1 MQTAT
6 EAIAVSN
13 KSSLAGRILSGLAA
27 AFLLFDGV
35 MKLFAP
41 PVVREAFVRLGYP
54 ETKIIGTGVP
64 LIVCTIIYLIPRASI
79 FGAILLTGYLGGAI
93 CTHVRVNDPLFSH
106 VLIPSVYRSAAV
118 GWPLSS
124 RAAAARIHSTEKLKQ
139 ALGLWKLFCT
149 RVLGVALTDQP

>member
-6 EAIAVSN
+6 ETIAVSN
-13 KSSLAGRILSGLAA
+13 KSVLAGRILSGLAA

-54 ETKIIGTGVP
+54 ETKILGIGVL

-93 CTHVRVNDPLFSH
+93 STHVRVSDPLFSH
-106 VLIPSVYRSAAV
+106 VLFPAYIAVLLWVGLYLREPRLRALIP
-118 GWPLSS
+118 
-124 RAAAARIHSTEKLKQ
+124 LKN
-139 ALGLWKLFCT
+139 
-149 RVLGVALTDQP
+149 

>member
-6 EAIAVSN
+6 ETIALSSKSVS
-13 KSSLAGRILSGLAA
+13 AGRILSGLAA

-54 ETKIIGTGVP
+54 ETKIIGIGVL
-64 LIVCTIIYLIPRASI
+64 LILCTVIYLIPRASI

-93 CTHVRVNDPLFSH
+93 STHVRVSDPLFSH
-106 VLIPSVYRSAAV
+106 LLFPAYIALLLWVGLYLREPRLRALIP
-118 GWPLSS
+118 
-124 RAAAARIHSTEKLKQ
+124 LKN
-139 ALGLWKLFCT
+139 
-149 RVLGVALTDQP
+149 

>member
-1 MQTAT
+1 MPTRRSTSSAIQNREQVCMQTAT
-6 EAIAVSN
+6 ETIAVSN
-13 KSSLAGRILSGLAA
+13 KSVLAGRILSGLAA

-54 ETKIIGTGVP
+54 ETKILGIGVL

-93 CTHVRVNDPLFSH
+93 STHVRVSDPLFSH
-106 VLIPSVYRSAAV
+106 VLFPAYIAVLLWVGLYLREPRLRTLIP
-118 GWPLSS
+118 
-124 RAAAARIHSTEKLKQ
+124 LKN
-139 ALGLWKLFCT
+139 
-149 RVLGVALTDQP
+149 

>member
-6 EAIAVSN
+6 ETIAVSN
-13 KSSLAGRILSGLAA
+13 KSVLAGRILSGLAA

-54 ETKIIGTGVP
+54 ETKILGIGVL

-93 CTHVRVNDPLFSH
+93 STHVRVSDPLFSH
-106 VLIPSVYRSAAV
+106 VLFPAYIAVLLWVGLYLREPRLRTLIP
-118 GWPLSS
+118 
-124 RAAAARIHSTEKLKQ
+124 LKN
-139 ALGLWKLFCT
+139 
-149 RVLGVALTDQP
+149 